1 MLKTKV
7 FVGLQLN
14 SVCENPYSIQ
24 LPLSGLKRFWV
35 DLLLT
40 SDDVMKTFEK
50 FEKCWKMLKA
60 EVFVWL

>member
-40 SDDVMKTFEK
+40 SDDVMKSV
-50 FEKCWKMLKA
+50 EKC
-60 EVFVWL
+60 